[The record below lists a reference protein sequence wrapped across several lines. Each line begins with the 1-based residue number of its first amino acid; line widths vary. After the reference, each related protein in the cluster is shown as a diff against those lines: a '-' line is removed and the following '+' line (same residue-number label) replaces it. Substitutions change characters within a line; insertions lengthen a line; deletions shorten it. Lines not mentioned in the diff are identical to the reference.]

1 MQYIIALLMKSIVMQ
16 EYDIAFE
23 TIRVFL
29 ADLLQVPYL
38 AAFDVLGDHFKN
50 DLSKYEVKIALL

>member
-1 MQYIIALLMKSIVMQ
+1 MYIIALLMKAIVMQ

-23 TIRVFL
+23 TVRLFL
-29 ADLLQVPYL
+29 ADLLLVPYM
-38 AAFDVLGDHFKN
+38 AAFDVLADHFKT